1 MPVAHNTRRLAL
13 LAGLLVVLAVILA
26 VFFANRQTATDT
38 AASSKSPTSRSGQ
51 AGTHDGTVKRAD
63 AVKLDALNLPRPDP
77 VDSERNPFRFRSRA
91 AAPGPPRPAPTGGRE
106 TGPGPTPAPA
116 VPVTPVVPPGPAP
129 PPPPIP
135 LKFIGI
141 VDAPAQGGKLA
152 VLSDGRGAP
161 LYGHENDVIDGRY
174 KIIRI
179 GVESIDISYAD
190 GRGRQTIR
198 LTGQ

>member
-13 LAGLLVVLAVILA
+13 LAGLLVVLAVLLS
-26 VFFANRQTATDT
+26 VFFANRQTATGT
-38 AASSKSPTSRSGQ
+38 AASSNSPASRSGQ
-51 AGTHDGTVKRAD
+51 ARAHDGTVKRAD

-91 AAPGPPRPAPTGGRE
+91 AAPVPPRPAPTGGRE
-106 TGPGPTPAPA
+106 TGPGSTPAPA
-116 VPVTPVVPPGPAP
+116 VPVTPLVPPG

-198 LTGQ
+198 LTG

>member
-13 LAGLLVVLAVILA
+13 LAGLLVVLAVILTG
-26 VFFANRQTATDT
+26 FFANRQTATDT
-38 AASSKSPTSRSGQ
+38 ASSSNSRASRPGQ
-51 AGTHDGTVKRAD
+51 AGTHDGTVKQAD
-63 AVKLDALNLPRPDP
+63 AVKLDALNLSRPDP
-77 VDSERNPFRFRSRA
+77 VDSERNPFRFRARA
-91 AAPGPPRPAPTGGRE
+91 AAPVSPRPAPSGGRG
-106 TGPGPTPAPA
+106 TGSGPDQ
-116 VPVTPVVPPGPAP
+116 VPVAPVVPPVPPGP
-129 PPPPIP
+129 PPLAPIP

>member
-13 LAGLLVVLAVILA
+13 LAGLLVVLAVILT
-26 VFFANRQTATDT
+26 VFFANRQTARD
-38 AASSKSPTSRSGQ
+38 AASSSNSPASRSGQ
-51 AGTHDGTVKRAD
+51 ARTHDGTVKQAD
-63 AVKLDALNLPRPDP
+63 AVRLDELSLSRPDP

-91 AAPGPPRPAPTGGRE
+91 AAPVSPRPVPSYGRGA
-106 TGPGPTPAPA
+106 GPGPDEAPVA
-116 VPVTPVVPPGPAP
+116 PVAPPVPPGPP
-129 PPPPIP
+129 PLPPIP